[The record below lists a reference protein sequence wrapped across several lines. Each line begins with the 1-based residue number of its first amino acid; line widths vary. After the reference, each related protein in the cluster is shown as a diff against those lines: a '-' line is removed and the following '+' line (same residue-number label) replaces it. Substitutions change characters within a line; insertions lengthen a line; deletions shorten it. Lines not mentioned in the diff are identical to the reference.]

1 MYCSLK
7 VLEGTPP
14 ADLLGKDL
22 KRVVRVHRDGRADRQ
37 VLHEVRDGVQR
48 VPGRGG
54 RNGVLPRNLSFGQTF
69 AEMLPDFGTGFFKI
83 LAQLPL
89 YHHRFCE

>member
-22 KRVVRVHRDGRADRQ
+22 KRVVRVLRDGRADRQ

-69 AEMLPDFGTGFFKI
+69 AEMLPDFGNCFFKI
-83 LAQLPL
+83 
-89 YHHRFCE
+89 